1 MPRKRTKPVQRLV
14 PMPRDDRIFADI
26 FEHGGLITEQIAAL
40 NFPPRGKFENRVFP
54 VTDVSSAVYTR
65 LRKLSGYH
73 YLEQRERPH
82 TGLGM
87 KGQLHCLSKEGI
99 KAHAA
104 QLDCTVEDL
113 LSSRRQTVPKRD
125 LEHFILINDVWI
137 ALKIAASQHHAKI
150 VTWTSESEFKEHP
163 LVVPADATLTGGKNK
178 PQEFVP
184 DGYFHLEIERTQLRT
199 LHRFVEIDRGKETG
213 ISTNPIYRTWETKVN
228 LYQQYY
234 DSGEYEKR
242 FGTKQMVILTVTTSA
257 ERLANLKRVT
267 ENAGGESLFWFTTF
281 DKATSEA
288 ILTKPIWQ
296 LAGKTGL
303 APMFW
308 ENSEEPPLFK
318 IA

>member
-1 MPRKRTKPVQRLV
+1 MPRRTKPAQRLV
-14 PMPRDDRIFADI
+14 PMPRDDRILADI
-26 FEHGGLITEQIAAL
+26 FEHGALTAEQIAAL
-40 NFPPRGKFENRVFP
+40 NFPPNGKFENRVFP

-73 YLEQRERPH
+73 YLEQRNRPH
-82 TGLGM
+82 TDLGM
-87 KGQLHCLSKEGI
+87 KGQLHRLSKEGI
-99 KAHAA
+99 AVLAA
-104 QLDCTVEDL
+104 QLGCTVEDL

-150 VTWTSESEFKEHP
+150 VTWISESEFKKDP
-163 LVVPADATLTGGKNK
+163 LIVPADATLTAGKSR

-184 DGYFHLEIERTQLRT
+184 DGYFHLEIERNQRRT

-234 DSGEYEKR
+234 DLGAYQKR
-242 FGTKQMVILTVTTSA
+242 FRTQQMAILTITTSE
-257 ERLANLKRVT
+257 ERLANLKRVS
-267 ENAGGESLFWFTTF
+267 ENSGGESLFWFTTF
-281 DKATSEA
+281 DKATSDA

-303 APMFW
+303 APMVW
-308 ENSEEPPLFK
+308 ENSEEPPLF
-318 IA
+318 